1 MKERLTRLWDRLK
14 QTEAWQA
21 WTRFGKVR
29 GNLLASGIAFYGFFS
44 IFPALALAA
53 VVFGFVLRGHPELIS
68 SLGDALNRRLPGFVK
83 TASNPSGLVELKAPD
98 LSLLTIGGAGALVG
112 LVLAGIGWIGAMRDG
127 IRAIFGLPGS
137 PGNVVTDKLRDL
149 GVLVT
154 LGVGVLLSAVLT
166 SVIGAG
172 ASGLSGALGLGDHPV
187 LSQVVGLVVGFGVD
201 LGVMVVLLRVL
212 SGLPL
217 PWHELRSGALVGAV
231 GLTVVKVFGVQ
242 LIGRATANPL
252 FGSVIL
258 VVGLLFWLN
267 LIAKLILISASW
279 TANVVEGEP
288 DLGPDRQLGLA
299 AGAGV
304 ARASAGRE
312 KGSTTPQPDLPDL
325 TDERTR
331 AVAGLPTFGTRAQ
344 DRTTLAAGAILGATG
359 ALALASAARTVR
371 SLVSRR

>member
-1 MKERLTRLWDRLK
+1 MKGRLMQVWERVK

-44 IFPALALAA
+44 IFPAVALAA
-53 VVFGFVLRGHPELIS
+53 VVFGFVLRGHPELLS
-68 SLGDALNRRLPGFVK
+68 SLADTLDRRLPGFVK
-83 TASNPSGLVELKAPD
+83 TAANPSGLVELKAPD
-98 LSLLTIGGAGALVG
+98 LSLLTVGGAVALVS
-112 LVLAGIGWIGAMRDG
+112 LVLAGVGWIGAMRDG

-166 SVIGAG
+166 SVLGAG
-172 ASGLSGALGLGDHPV
+172 ASGLSDAVGLGEHA
-187 LSQVVGLVVGFGVD
+187 LLGQVIGLIVGFGVD

-212 SGLPL
+212 SGLAL
-217 PWHELRSGALVGAV
+217 PWHDLRAGAIVGTV

-252 FGSVIL
+252 FGSVVL

-279 TANVVEGEP
+279 TANVVDSDPALAPGSARQP
-288 DLGPDRQLGLA
+288 SLGNGGAAADRGD
-299 AGAGV
+299 AGKPG
-304 ARASAGRE
+304 
-312 KGSTTPQPDLPDL
+312 PDL
-325 TDERTR
+325 TDERAR
-331 AVAGLPTFGTRAQ
+331 AVAGLPTFGARAQ

-359 ALALASAARTVR
+359 AIALATAGRTIR
-371 SLVSRR
+371 SLFGRR